1 MRYYILVALIFL
13 CPILVLAQK
22 EASNPRIVKMDNIDL
37 KQYYFVMLTRGPER
51 KKVTDTAIINK
62 MQAGHLANIKRLAAE
77 GKILVAGPFDDDGN
91 WRGIF
96 IFDCDSKEETE
107 KLLATDPMIKAG
119 WLAYEIHP
127 WWTGMNEVF
136 K

>member
-1 MRYYILVALIFL
+1 MRFCWLVILIII
-13 CPILVLAQK
+13 CPLLVLGQK
-22 EASNPRIVKMDNIDL
+22 EEPKKRKVTMENMDL
-37 KQYYFVMLTRGPER
+37 KQYYFVMLTRGAER
-51 KKVTDTAIINK
+51 KKVTDTAIINRL
-62 MQAGHLANIKRLAAE
+62 QAGHMANIKRLYEE

-96 IFDCDSKEETE
+96 IFDCDTQEETE

-127 WWTGMNEVF
+127 WWTQMNAIF

>member
-1 MRYYILVALIFL
+1 MRFYCLFVLVSI
-13 CPILVLAQK
+13 CPLLVLAQK
-22 EASNPRIVKMDNIDL
+22 EQPNKRIVKMENINL
-37 KQYYFVMLTRGPER
+37 KQYYFVMLTRGAER

-62 MQAGHLANIKRLAAE
+62 MQAGHMENIKRLYEA

-96 IFDCDSKEETE
+96 IFDCDTKEETE

-127 WWTGMNEVF
+127 WWTGMNAVF